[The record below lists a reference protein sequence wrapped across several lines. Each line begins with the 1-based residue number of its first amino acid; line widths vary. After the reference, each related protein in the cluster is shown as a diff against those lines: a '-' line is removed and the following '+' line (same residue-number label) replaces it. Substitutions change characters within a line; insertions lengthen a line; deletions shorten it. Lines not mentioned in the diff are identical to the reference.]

1 MKQLVKT
8 SKNGELTMPLWEDF
22 FTDRFFSNRWPFA
35 DQDLFPAV
43 NIKESDDAFHT
54 ELAAPGFSKKD
65 FKVSVEGSYLTI
77 SADKEVEK
85 SESND
90 RFTRKE
96 FERNSFSRTF
106 NLPQNVDE
114 TKIEAAYHSGILKL
128 TIPKKEKS
136 KPASKK
142 EIEIS

>member
-1 MKQLVKT
+1 MKQLSKT
-8 SKNGELTMPLWEDF
+8 TKNGELATPLWEDF
-22 FTDRFFSNRWPFA
+22 FADRFFSNRWQFA

-43 NIKESDDAFHT
+43 NIKESDEAFHT

-77 SADKEVEK
+77 SAEKEVEK
-85 SESND
+85 SESNK

-114 TKIEAAYHSGILKL
+114 KKIEATYHSGILEL

>member
-1 MKQLVKT
+1 MKQLAKT
-8 SKNGELTMPLWEDF
+8 SKDGELTTPLWEDF

-35 DQDLFPAV
+35 DQNLFPAV
-43 NIKESDDAFHT
+43 NIQESDEAFHA

-65 FKVSVEGSYLTI
+65 FKVSVEGSYLNI
-77 SADKEVEK
+77 SAEKEVEK
-85 SESND
+85 NESND

-106 NLPQNVDE
+106 NLPENVDE
-114 TKIEAAYHSGILKL
+114 KRIEAAYHSGILQL

-136 KPASKK
+136 KSTSKK
-142 EIEIS
+142 EIEIL